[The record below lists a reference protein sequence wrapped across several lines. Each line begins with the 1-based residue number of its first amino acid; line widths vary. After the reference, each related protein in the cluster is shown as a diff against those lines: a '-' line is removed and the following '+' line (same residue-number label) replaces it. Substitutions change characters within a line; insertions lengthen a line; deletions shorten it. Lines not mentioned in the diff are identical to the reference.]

1 MDEYQVRLLKL
12 FGVLIGTIILFLVLL
27 RIHVS
32 FGIALFISMAF
43 MGYGGNY
50 VRKDGSESEEG
61 EAEDVNIAEEG
72 EAEDAKIV
80 EEDETEDAKLVE
92 GD

>member
-32 FGIALFISMAF
+32 FGVALFISMAF

-50 VRKDGSESEEG
+50 VRNGGSKSEKD
-61 EAEDVNIAEEG
+61 
-72 EAEDAKIV
+72 EAEDANS
-80 EEDETEDAKLVE
+80 DEVD
-92 GD
+92 